1 MIPGVFISY
10 CSVGTWVQAGLQ
22 PAVLVW
28 TTLSLSVVSLGTVP
42 NAIWRIARCLLL
54 RVQLRT
60 LAGSLVAAAF
70 LSTDLAYGEET
81 PSSTS
86 SVASQPVAT
95 NKNAVRPSY
104 LKIGIS
110 VSDLGNPYF
119 HQLAE
124 GAEAEAKRL
133 LGADRVEIDLQSSA
147 YDLER
152 QLQQIRYF
160 VEQKVQLI
168 LLVAAN
174 YEGVAP
180 GIELARSKGIPV
192 LAVDV
197 QAKGA
202 DVTVTTDNFQ
212 AGFIACEHLANALGG
227 SGKLVILNGPNVT
240 SIHAR
245 VQGCESA
252 LRQFRNIRLLSTS
265 ENAGASRLGGL
276 EVMTH
281 LLMAYPN
288 IDGAFAI
295 NDPTAIGA
303 EQAAALAQHRLLI
316 SSVDGAS
323 LAVERM
329 QDPYSMI
336 IATAAQ
342 RPTEMAALAI
352 RMGYGLLMGIQPEQ
366 THVKLP
372 AYLISKNKGQQ
383 DGQ

>member
-1 MIPGVFISY
+1 MIPAILLSSGPAN
-10 CSVGTWVQAGLQ
+10 TRVQSWLQ
-22 PAVLVW
+22 SAVLVW
-28 TTLSLSVVSLGTVP
+28 TILALSAVSVRMVTSAFGRVLRYLVLRVPLGT
-42 NAIWRIARCLLL
+42 L
-54 RVQLRT
+54 T
-60 LAGSLVAAAF
+60 GSLVTAAL
-70 LSTDLAYGEET
+70 LSTGPAHGEET
-81 PSSTS
+81 PGSSA
-86 SVASQPVAT
+86 SVTNQLGTT
-95 NKNAVRPSY
+95 NKSLVGPSH

-133 LGADRVEIDLQSSA
+133 VGADRVEIDLQSSA

-152 QLQQIRYF
+152 QLKQIRYF
-160 VEQKVQLI
+160 VDQKVQLI

-174 YEGVAP
+174 YEGVSP
-180 GIELARSKGIPV
+180 GIELARAEGIPV

-252 LRQFRNIRLLSTS
+252 LSQFPNIRLLSTS

-281 LLMAYPN
+281 LLMAYPK

-295 NDPTAIGA
+295 NDPTAVGA

-316 SSVDGAS
+316 SSVDGAP
-323 LAVERM
+323 LAIERM
-329 QDPYSMI
+329 KDPYSMI
-336 IATAAQ
+336 MATAAQ
-342 RPTEMAALAI
+342 RPIDMAALAV

-366 THVKLP
+366 THIKLP
-372 AYLISKNKGQQ
+372 AYLISANKDQPDSQ
-383 DGQ
+383 